1 MPEQNVPVSVP
12 VQDTDILQLVHSEPN
27 MNLIFTPYGI
37 QVLYNMV
44 QTRDGVAKDARI
56 AELEAQLSSQSP
68 NGSEGDVE
76 ATEPVVAPSEV

>member
-1 MPEQNVPVSVP
+1 MTTQNIP
-12 VQDTDILQLVHSEPN
+12 VQDADVLQLVHSGER
-27 MNLIFTPYGI
+27 LDTIFTPYGV

-44 QTRDGVAKDARI
+44 QTRHNAEQAARI

-76 ATEPVVAPSEV
+76 ATEPIVAPSEG